1 MDKTKIG
8 EAFGRAAASYDALAV
23 FQRQVCERM
32 LCLLPRWLPA
42 GWTPERLLDGGCG
55 TGFGSQCMRCLWP
68 DASLTGC
75 DLSSRMVERMRQK
88 GFEAVEGDLEN
99 LPFPDSR
106 FDFVWSSLALQ
117 WCRPD
122 TVFREL
128 YRVLGENGILYFSTL
143 APGTLC
149 ETGFAFSGL
158 DDAGRVLDFHPVAAL
173 KERMREAGF
182 TDIRVR
188 HETHRMYYPD
198 VRSALESV
206 RGIGAG
212 YAAGKRRALLGKM
225 AWKMIQERYES
236 LREENGLPVTYEL
249 VIGYS
254 VAGR

>member
-8 EAFGRAAASYDALAV
+8 EAFGRAASSYDALAV

-32 LCLLPRWLPA
+32 LCLLPEWLPA

-55 TGFGSQCMRCLWP
+55 TGFGSQCLGCLWP
-68 DASLTGC
+68 DASLIGC
-75 DLSSRMVERMRQK
+75 DLSSRMVECMHRK

-99 LPFPDSR
+99 LPFPDGG

-149 ETGFAFSGL
+149 ETGFAFFGL
-158 DDAGRVLDFHPVAAL
+158 DNAGRVLDFHPVYTL
-173 KERMREAGF
+173 EEQMREAGF
-182 TDIRVR
+182 TDIRLR

-212 YAAGKRRALLGKM
+212 YTAGKRRALLGKM
-225 AWKMIQERYES
+225 AWKTIQERYES
-236 LREENGLPVTYEL
+236 LRDENGLPVTYEL
-249 VIGYS
+249 IIGYGM
-254 VAGR
+254 ANR